1 MVQAQI
7 FKMRHRGI
15 GVPNI
20 LDTINRDAEIY
31 FASITTNHLLIV
43 IMYAAARVG
52 FLASVLEFNLC

>member
-1 MVQAQI
+1 MAQAQI

-20 LDTINRDAEIY
+20 LDKISRDAEIY
-31 FASITTNHLLIV
+31 FASITMNHLLIV

-52 FLASVLEFNLC
+52 FLVPVLEFNVC

>member
-7 FKMRHRGI
+7 FKKSYRGI

-31 FASITTNHLLIV
+31 FATITMNHLLIV
-43 IMYAAARVG
+43 IMYSAARVG
-52 FLASVLEFNLC
+52 FLAPVPEFDVC